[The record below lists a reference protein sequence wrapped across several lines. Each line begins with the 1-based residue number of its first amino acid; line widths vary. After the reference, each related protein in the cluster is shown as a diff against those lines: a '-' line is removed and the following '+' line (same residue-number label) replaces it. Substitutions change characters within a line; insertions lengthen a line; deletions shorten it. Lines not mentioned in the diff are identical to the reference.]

1 MKQEIKS
8 EKLIKILKMR
18 GVAVNAGRKLQEE
31 IETLQKKQQKEGYKL
46 DRLKDKTTS
55 IIKPIEDELAEF
67 EYIEKVYLEDDK
79 AYMTIEDKIEKYKEL
94 VREKKDEKK

>member
-1 MKQEIKS
+1 
-8 EKLIKILKMR
+8 MR

-31 IETLQKKQQKEGYKL
+31 IEALQKKQQKEGYKL